1 MSELNFSSPWL
12 DQLKTDRPHFKLA
25 KDTNC
30 DVAVVGA
37 GIAGISTVYQLLK
50 QTDMDVLLIEAG
62 KIAHG
67 ATGRNAGQ
75 VVSYFERPF
84 KEIVEEF
91 GLPMAI
97 NGQAS
102 IEYAWEILESIMESC
117 ELKTP
122 LYSCA
127 GYTGFINMRQVV
139 EHLEEFDLR
148 EKGGLETKPMLL
160 RVGEDLMNQVPE
172 HLRSY
177 ILEVPHSV
185 ILDMLVTDDGRFI
198 AAATSKKGCMNSALF
213 CEELIA
219 WMVAHFPERLTVA
232 EHLPVER
239 VTLEKDFA
247 TLTTTGA
254 TVTAK
259 KVILCTNGFENF
271 EIKNNAGANIDP
283 SFHTMIRGAIDYMAG
298 YIDEP
303 DQSAAAVSYYISND
317 ATDSYP
323 YLTRRP
329 YEHEKHGRKSLVCI
343 GFPERDL
350 PDDAIYEPDRAPP
363 ADITEELD
371 RTLRTL
377 YRDTPPPAQRVFL
390 WQGLMGY
397 TPNLIRRI
405 GFEPKNNVLL
415 YNLGCN
421 GVGIL
426 PSVYGGFRVA
436 QLVKGIHLPP
446 SIFDP
451 KMGDK

>member
-1 MSELNFSSPWL
+1 MSDLNFSSPWL
-12 DQLKTDRPHFKLA
+12 DQLKADRPHFKLD
-25 KDTNC
+25 KDAAC
-30 DVAVVGA
+30 DVAVIGA

-50 QTDMDVLLIEAG
+50 QTDLTVTLIEAG

-97 NGQAS
+97 SGQS
-102 IEYAWEILESIMESC
+102 SVEYAWDILENIMQAC

-127 GYTGFINMRQVV
+127 GYTGFINMTQIL

-148 EKGGLETKPMLL
+148 AQGGLETKPLLL
-160 RVGEDLMNQVPE
+160 RVGEDLMSQIPA
-172 HLRSY
+172 HLQSY
-177 ILEVPHSV
+177 VLEVPHSV
-185 ILDMLVTDDGRFI
+185 ILDMLVTDDNRFI
-198 AAATSKKGCMNSALF
+198 AAATSRKGCMNSALF

-219 WMVAHFPERLTVA
+219 WMAENFSDRLTIA

-239 VTLEKDFA
+239 VTLEQDSA
-247 TLTTTGA
+247 TLTTSGPTI
-254 TVTAK
+254 TAK
-259 KVILCTNGFENF
+259 NVVLCTNGFENF
-271 EIKNNAGANIDP
+271 EIRNNAGADIDP
-283 SFHTMIRGAIDYMAG
+283 TFHTMIRGAIDYMAG

-303 DQSAAAVSYYISND
+303 DQDAAAVSYYISDD
-317 ATDSYP
+317 ATAAYP

-350 PDDAIYEPDRAPP
+350 PNDATYEPDTAPP
-363 ADITEELD
+363 ADVTEELD

-377 YRDTPPPAQRVFL
+377 YRDTPPPAQRAFL

-405 GFEPKNNVLL
+405 GFEPKNHVLL

-426 PSVYGGFRVA
+426 PSVYGGFRIA
-436 QLVKGIHLPP
+436 QLMQGIQLPP

-451 KMGDK
+451 KKED